1 MAKPKIKPEI
11 KPDSAVAT
19 TTPWNVVVHN
29 DPINYMGYVV
39 VAFMNVLNLPSAE
52 AKKLVQTVHQE
63 GQAIV
68 WSGNREKAEVLVLKL
83 QQWHLNAQLS
93 KNG

>member
-11 KPDSAVAT
+11 KPDSAVAP

-39 VAFMNVLNLPSAE
+39 VAFMNVLNLPSTE

>member
-1 MAKPKIKPEI
+1 MAKPKIKIEI
-11 KPDSAVAT
+11 KPDSAIAA

-29 DPINYMGYVV
+29 DPINYIGYVV
-39 VAFMNVLNLPSAE
+39 VAFMNVLNLPSTE
-52 AKKLVQTVHQE
+52 AKKLTQQVHQD

-83 QQWHLNAQLS
+83 QQWHLNAQLA
-93 KNG
+93 KND